1 MSWIRATIEF
11 IYDFLADD
19 GWEVL
24 VGLALFLPL
33 TYLVSQGSELLA
45 GSVLIAGVLVTM
57 AVSLTRQ
64 LPQLR

>member
-33 TYLVSQGSELLA
+33 TYLVSLGSELLA